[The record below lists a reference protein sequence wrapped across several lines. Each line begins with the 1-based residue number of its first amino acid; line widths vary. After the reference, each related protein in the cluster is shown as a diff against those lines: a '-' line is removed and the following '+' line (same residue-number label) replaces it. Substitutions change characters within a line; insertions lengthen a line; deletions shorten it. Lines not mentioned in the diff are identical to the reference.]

1 MKPIQIAKL
10 FNISSQKVNFWVH
23 HPIVYKRKRRMNL
36 TRNERNIIIRWAKNK
51 PINISSAKIIQRKFI
66 ISQKQKKEI
75 IDLKKHTYQLSLKN

>member
-1 MKPIQIAKL
+1 MK
-10 FNISSQKVNFWVH
+10 
-23 HPIVYKRKRRMNL
+23 L

-75 IDLKKHTYQLSLKN
+75 IDLKKHTYQLSIKN